1 MALDLNKEP
10 ESQDEAAREQ
20 QGAQPK
26 VPTQVFSDTGSQPA
40 VQYDDDADDDSFFD
54 AEAEEAANAAYY
66 EDEELEPEDVY
77 DYREERRAR
86 RRRAAK
92 VRRQNKRARSLSCA
106 LVLLTVIC
114 AGATLLSVFILA
126 VAKEIFGI
134 DKDIS
139 ERIVTIEKGATTQ
152 SIAEQLER
160 EHIISLPW
168 AFRLISRLKGMDGH
182 YIADEHE
189 LSPSMSYESMIKELC
204 TNHEKDRKYVTVT
217 FREGLNLLEIADIL
231 VENNVCEK
239 DMFLFYF
246 NKAGYGYSFES
257 ELPDATPLKFQRM
270 EGYCFPDTYEFYVH
284 EDPEIVA
291 QKIYQNFDS
300 KITASDYVRMKEL
313 GMTLDQVITLASIVQ
328 AEAPYLDEMK
338 KVASVFHN
346 RMNNT
351 AVFSSLQSDPT
362 KKYAEQVIHYN
373 IQVANQAMEDAY
385 NTYVGTGL
393 PPGAINNPGREAIEA
408 VLYPADTPYYFFNA
422 NVDTREVYYA
432 ITNEEHNANVAKVKA
447 DQQAAKK
454 NK

>member
-1 MALDLNKEP
+1 MEKNLNEEP
-10 ESQDEAAREQ
+10 NQQDGSVQEGAA
-20 QGAQPK
+20 PK
-26 VPTQVFSDTGSQPA
+26 APEDVFSENGEQAPP
-40 VQYDDDADDDSFFD
+40 QYDDDADDDSFFD
-54 AEAEEAANAAYY
+54 AEAEEAANAAIY
-66 EDEELEPEDVY
+66 EDEELAPEDVY
-77 DYREERRAR
+77 DYREERRAS

-106 LVLLTVIC
+106 LVLLTLIC
-114 AGATLLSVFILA
+114 ASATLLSVFILS
-126 VAKEIFGI
+126 VAKEIYGI

-139 ERIVTIEKGATTQ
+139 PRIVTIQKGASVQ
-152 SIAEQLER
+152 DIAEQLER
-160 EHIISLPW
+160 EHIISLPMG
-168 AFRLISRLKGMDGH
+168 FRLISRLKGMDAQ
-182 YIADEHE
+182 YIAGEHE
-189 LSPSMSYESMIKELC
+189 LSPSMSYESMIKEL
-204 TNHEKDRKYVTVT
+204 TSNHEKDRKYVTVT

-231 VENNVCEK
+231 EQNNVCEK
-239 DMFLFYF
+239 DKFLFYF
-246 NKAGYGYSFES
+246 NKTGYGFSFED
-257 ELPDATPLKFQRM
+257 ELPDATPLKFYRM

-284 EDPEIVA
+284 EDAEIVA

-328 AEAPYLDEMK
+328 AEAPYLEEMK

-346 RMNNT
+346 RLNNT
-351 AVFSSLQSDPT
+351 DVFSSLQSDPT

-373 IQVANQAMEDAY
+373 NQIYNQAMEESY
-385 NTYVGTGL
+385 NTYIGTGL
-393 PPGAINNPGREAIEA
+393 PPGAINNPGRDAIEA